1 MLKTSRFSVL
11 AEKLGCARSSFY
23 WYFKNRADLL
33 DSLLD
38 YWQATNTK
46 AIVTAATAP
55 ATSINQA
62 LGKLYTSWVGTVD
75 GRGNFD
81 TQLDFAIR
89 EWARRSGAV
98 RRAVDISDAARID
111 AICRMYERFGYAKGE
126 ADVRARIVY
135 FTQIGYDALDQR
147 ESWKT
152 RMGRGRNYLY
162 CMTGKVPS
170 DEEFAILQNAWK
182 PENDKQA

>member
-1 MLKTSRFSVL
+1 MRGRV
-11 AEKLGCARSSFY
+11 FY
-23 WYFKNRADLL
+23 WYFKNREDLL

-62 LGKLYTSWVGTVD
+62 LGKSVPVGWGPSTE
-75 GRGNFD
+75 GGIH

-111 AICRMYERFGYAKGE
+111 AICRMYERFGYAKMKRMSAPE
-126 ADVRARIVY
+126 FWY
-135 FTQIGYDALDQR
+135 FTQIGYDAAG
-147 ESWKT
+147 S
-152 RMGRGRNYLY
+152 
-162 CMTGKVPS
+162 
-170 DEEFAILQNAWK
+170 A
-182 PENDKQA
+182 